1 MEKMD
6 GKTMDIVAEN
16 VGKLKK
22 MFPEAFTEDGSYG
35 TTKDTKI
42 DFEVLKELLGEYVN
56 DKDERYSFTWNGKSK
71 ARMIAQMPSTGT
83 LRPCKEESVDWDST
97 QNIFIEGDNLE
108 VLKLLQKS
116 YHKKVKM
123 IYIDPPYNT
132 GNDFVYKDN
141 FKDNIKNYKEITGQ
155 VDGEGRNLSNNPET
169 SGRYHTDWL
178 NMMYPRLKLARN
190 LLKDDGVIFIS
201 IDDTEVSNLRKI
213 SDEIFGE
220 ENFIAHFI
228 HKNNSSKNQAKLV
241 SVSTEYFYCYTKSKE
256 CFKEVEWR
264 LRKKGAEDIARLY
277 DKLKIEGATLDV
289 IESEIKEMY
298 KRPKYAHLSRW
309 NKVDNIGVFVDA
321 DLSREGGPKDFTII
335 NPETGEKCLIPNRG
349 WGKSKEELENLQK
362 NNLIWYGS
370 PDTPPRVKEYIN
382 PDDVSVP
389 DNFWYFDNSVDTRWV
404 KNEFGSLVFQNP
416 KPLEMIKSIIEMV
429 GPNENELI
437 VDFFAGSSTTAHALF
452 ELVISDKIK
461 RRFLLVQLPEKL
473 DDTEKMKKD
482 NKDAIQFLQQNNL
495 PVNLA
500 EISKE
505 RIRRAAAKIKEENPD
520 YDGDL
525 GFKVFKLD
533 STNIKPW
540 EVDFDMTE
548 RTLEDFISN
557 IKTDRREEDVLYEIL
572 LKYGLDLTLPI
583 DEWIMDNG
591 KLIMKEKSNSQLS
604 TVNSQLSTVNSQLST
619 VNSQL
624 STVNSQLSTV
634 NSQLVYSIGRGAL
647 IICLS
652 DDISLE
658 VVQGIA
664 KLKDKL
670 NPEIMRVV
678 FKDSGFKDDVVKTNA
693 VQILKQAG
701 IVDVRSL

>member
-16 VGKLKK
+16 LGKLKEL
-22 MFPEAFTEDGSYG
+22 FPEAFTEG
-35 TTKDTKI
+35 KV
-42 DFEVLKELLGEYVN
+42 DFDALKEVLGAFV
-56 DKDERYSFTWNGKSK
+56 DDRDERYSFTWNGKSK
-71 ARMIAQMPSTGT
+71 ARMIAQTPSTGT

-132 GNDFVYKDN
+132 GKDFVYKDN

-201 IDDTEVSNLRKI
+201 IDDNEVSNLRKMC
-213 SDEIFGE
+213 DEIYGE
-220 ENFIAHFI
+220 ENFVDPII
-228 HKNNSSKNQAKLV
+228 WKKRYGGGAKEKFLV
-241 SVSTEYFYCYTKSKE
+241 ALHEYALMYVKSKE
-256 CFKEVEWR
+256 SLDNLYIPLPAESIDRYYKNKDEFYSEKGGYRTHPLEAMKSFDDRDNLNFPIRTPNGDTVWPKRQWRWSKERVDVALERNEIEFSQDKDGNWI
-264 LRKKGAEDIARLY
+264 LSSKQYLKDESGEIRKTK
-277 DKLKIEGATLDV
+277 
-289 IESEIKEMY
+289 
-298 KRPKYAHLSRW
+298 P
-309 NKVDNIGVFVDA
+309 
-321 DLSREGGPKDFTII
+321 FTII
-335 NPETGEKCLIPNRG
+335 DDIYTQHGTNQFV
-349 WGKSKEELENLQK
+349 ELFGNAK
-362 NNLIWYGS
+362 I
-370 PDTPPRVKEYIN
+370 
-382 PDDVSVP
+382 
-389 DNFWYFDNSVDTRWV
+389 FD
-404 KNEFGSLVFQNP
+404 FP
-416 KPLEMIKSIIEMV
+416 KPSRLIYKLLEIGFNSSDNNIF
-429 GPNENELI
+429 L
-437 VDFFAGSSTTAHALF
+437 DFFAGSGASAQALIDYNLALTCSNKF
-452 ELVISDKIK
+452 I
-461 RRFLLVQLPEKL
+461 LVQLPEVCNESSYAYKSGY
-473 DDTEKMKKD
+473 K
-482 NKDAIQFLQQNNL
+482 NI
-495 PVNLA
+495 A

-505 RIRRAAAKIKEENPD
+505 RIRRSATKIKEENPE
-520 YDGDL
+520 YDVDL

-548 RTLEDFISN
+548 HTLEDFISN
-557 IKTDRREEDVLYEIL
+557 IKSDRREEDVLYEIL

-583 DEWIMDNG
+583 TEHVIAGQKVFD
-591 KLIMKEKSNSQLS
+591 
-604 TVNSQLSTVNSQLST
+604 
-619 VNSQL
+619 
-624 STVNSQLSTV
+624 
-634 NSQLVYSIGRGAL
+634 IGMGAL

-652 DDISLE
+652 DAISLE
-658 VVQGIA
+658 VVEGIA
-664 KLKDKL
+664 MLKDEL

>member
-16 VGKLKK
+16 VGKLKEL
-22 MFPEAFTEDGSYG
+22 FPEAFTEG
-35 TTKDTKI
+35 KV
-42 DFEVLKELLGEYVN
+42 DFEALKEVLGTFV
-56 DKDERYSFTWNGKSK
+56 DDRDERYSFTWNGKSK
-71 ARMIAQMPSTGT
+71 ARMIAQTPSTGT

-132 GNDFVYKDN
+132 GEDFVYEDN
-141 FKDNIKNYKEITGQ
+141 FRDNIKNYLALSGQ
-155 VDGEGRNLSNNPET
+155 VDGEGKKIASNPET

-190 LLKDDGVIFIS
+190 LLNDEGVMFIS
-201 IDDTEVSNLRKI
+201 IGDAEVSNLKKLC
-213 SDEIFGE
+213 DEIFGE
-220 ENFIAHFI
+220 ENFEGII
-228 HKNNSSKNQAKLV
+228 HWRRRHNQPNDPTKMIGLVAEHILAYAKDKV
-241 SVSTEYFYCYTKSKE
+241 R
-256 CFKEVEWR
+256 FKEAGVGKIGLTGSFTNPDNDPRGDWASKPWKVGSDQSGSRYTITTPTGVVLDEDWMGEESTFKALLEDNR
-264 LRKKGAEDIARLY
+264 IIFPNNGNGAPRKKYYKSERENEGQCATNWWTHDQFGHNQEGNTILTELMDGIKNTFSNPKPPKLIKNLFSIANCKDGDLALDFFLGSATTFHAGFDYDAGLRIIGIQFPEILYAE
-277 DKLKIEGATLDV
+277 KKEHKPSIEFC
-289 IESEIKEMY
+289 E
-298 KRPKYAHLSRW
+298 
-309 NKVDNIGVFVDA
+309 
-321 DLSREGGPKDFTII
+321 
-335 NPETGEKCLIPNRG
+335 
-349 WGKSKEELENLQK
+349 K
-362 NNLIWYGS
+362 NNLPFTI
-370 PDTPPRVKEYIN
+370 
-382 PDDVSVP
+382 
-389 DNFWYFDNSVDTRWV
+389 
-404 KNEFGSLVFQNP
+404 
-416 KPLEMIKSIIEMV
+416 
-429 GPNENELI
+429 
-437 VDFFAGSSTTAHALF
+437 
-452 ELVISDKIK
+452 
-461 RRFLLVQLPEKL
+461 
-473 DDTEKMKKD
+473 
-482 NKDAIQFLQQNNL
+482 
-495 PVNLA
+495 A

-505 RIRRAAAKIKEENPD
+505 RIRRAAAKIKEENPE

-540 EVDFDMTE
+540 EVDFDLTE

-583 DEWIMDNG
+583 TEHAIAGQKVFD
-591 KLIMKEKSNSQLS
+591 
-604 TVNSQLSTVNSQLST
+604 
-619 VNSQL
+619 
-624 STVNSQLSTV
+624 
-634 NSQLVYSIGRGAL
+634 IGMGAL

-652 DDISLE
+652 DAISLE
-658 VVQGIA
+658 VVEGIA
-664 KLKDKL
+664 KLKDEL

>member
-6 GKTMDIVAEN
+6 GKTMDIVAED
-16 VGKLKK
+16 VGKLKEL
-22 MFPEAFTEDGSYG
+22 FPEAFTEG
-35 TTKDTKI
+35 KV
-42 DFEVLKELLGEYVN
+42 DFEALKEVLGTFV
-56 DKDERYSFTWNGKSK
+56 DDRDERYNFTWNGKSK
-71 ARMIAQMPSTGT
+71 ARMIAQTPSTGT

-132 GNDFVYKDN
+132 GKDFVYKDN

-201 IDDTEVSNLRKI
+201 IGAEELDNLLKCCN
-213 SDEIFGE
+213 EIFGE
-220 ENFIAHFI
+220 ENFIEVIPRVVKSTSFKGNFFSPSLDYVLCYARDILVAEPFSEGI
-228 HKNNSSKNQAKLV
+228 IEKQFPKTETVGERVGEKYRDDTAFYLSSLDITRGSYAQRYWVDCPDGSKVIPPGKKFPPEQGDAGDGVWRWGPETYEKQKHLLVFKETTRSPLLDENGNQAKYNV
-241 SVSTEYFYCYTKSKE
+241 YTKSYLKDREDKGKLPRNFFIDTIQNRKGTSLLKE
-256 CFKEVEWR
+256 
-264 LRKKGAEDIARLY
+264 
-277 DKLKIEGATLDV
+277 LK
-289 IESEIKEMY
+289 
-298 KRPKYAHLSRW
+298 
-309 NKVDNIGVFVDA
+309 
-321 DLSREGGPKDFTII
+321 
-335 NPETGEKCLIPNRG
+335 
-349 WGKSKEELENLQK
+349 
-362 NNLIWYGS
+362 
-370 PDTPPRVKEYIN
+370 
-382 PDDVSVP
+382 VP
-389 DNFWYFDNSVDTRWV
+389 FPF
-404 KNEFGSLVFQNP
+404 P
-416 KPLEMIKSIIEMV
+416 KPI
-429 GPNENELI
+429 ELI
-437 VDFFAGSSTTAHALF
+437 EWFMKISSTKNDDIIMDFFAGSGTCAHAVYSQNSSDGF
-452 ELVISDKIK
+452 SRKMIS
-461 RRFLLVQLPEKL
+461 VQLPEFC
-473 DDTEKMKKD
+473 DEETESFKSGYKT
-482 NKDAIQFLQQNNL
+482 I
-495 PVNLA
+495 A

-505 RIRRAAAKIKEENPD
+505 RIRRAAAKIKEELATTEHTENTEKEEDLLNFSETDPSVSSVSSVVKKEL
-520 YDGDL
+520 DL

-583 DEWIMDNG
+583 TEHAIAGQKVFD
-591 KLIMKEKSNSQLS
+591 
-604 TVNSQLSTVNSQLST
+604 
-619 VNSQL
+619 
-624 STVNSQLSTV
+624 
-634 NSQLVYSIGRGAL
+634 IGLGAL

-652 DDISLE
+652 DAISLE
-658 VVQGIA
+658 VVEGIA
-664 KLKDKL
+664 KLKDDL

>member
-16 VGKLKK
+16 VGKLKEL
-22 MFPEAFTEDGSYG
+22 FPEAFTEG
-35 TTKDTKI
+35 KV
-42 DFEVLKELLGEYVN
+42 DFEALKEVLGTFV
-56 DKDERYSFTWNGKSK
+56 DDRDERYSFIWNGKSK
-71 ARMIAQMPSTGT
+71 ARMIAQTPSTGT

-132 GNDFVYKDN
+132 GKDFVYRDN

-201 IDDTEVSNLRKI
+201 IDDNEASNIRKLC
-213 SDEIFGE
+213 DEIFGE
-220 ENFIAHFI
+220 ENFVT
-228 HKNNSSKNQAKLV
+228 QLV
-241 SVSTEYFYCYTKSKE
+241 WEKK
-256 CFKEVEWR
+256 
-264 LRKKGAEDIARLY
+264 KKG
-277 DKLKIEGATLDV
+277 TF
-289 IESEIKEMY
+289 
-298 KRPKYAHLSRW
+298 LS
-309 NKVDNIGVFVDA
+309 N
-321 DLSREGGPKDFTII
+321 TI
-335 NPETGEKCLIPNRG
+335 T
-349 WGKSKEELENLQK
+349 S
-362 NNLIWYGS
+362 
-370 PDTPPRVKEYIN
+370 VKEYVFVYAKYKYQFSGLIGEIN
-382 PDDVSVP
+382 SNQETYPCVNASNKREIRRIPPGIASKYREKNHFLPKGSTISVTTM
-389 DNFWYFDNSVDTRWV
+389 DLVLHSDLVIKDGVLAEELVIEGNWRYRQDLMEEYALNQELYITQDLYLRRIV
-404 KNEFGSLVFQNP
+404 NEPREKTLKDLLPRVGENEESTHKSLDINNLFADGWGSNEDGEEELRQLLEAKGLMDFP
-416 KPLEMIKSIIEMV
+416 KPRKLIEKLCVSIRDADA
-429 GPNENELI
+429 I
-437 VDFFAGSSTTAHALF
+437 VLDFFAGSGTTAHAVMHLNSLDNGNRKF
-452 ELVISDKIK
+452 V
-461 RRFLLVQLPEKL
+461 LVQLPEFC
-473 DDTEKMKKD
+473 DDKTEAFKSGYKT
-482 NKDAIQFLQQNNL
+482 I
-495 PVNLA
+495 A

-505 RIRRAAAKIKEENPD
+505 RIRRSAAKIKEENSE

-557 IKTDRREEDVLYEIL
+557 IKTERREEDVLYEIL

-583 DEWIMDNG
+583 TEHAIAGQKVFD
-591 KLIMKEKSNSQLS
+591 
-604 TVNSQLSTVNSQLST
+604 
-619 VNSQL
+619 
-624 STVNSQLSTV
+624 
-634 NSQLVYSIGRGAL
+634 IGMGAL
-647 IICLS
+647 IICLA
-652 DDISLE
+652 DAISLE
-658 VVQGIA
+658 VVEGIA
-664 KLKDKL
+664 KLKDEL

-693 VQILKQAG
+693 VQILKQAN
-701 IVDVRSL
+701 ILDVRSL

>member
-16 VGKLKK
+16 VGKLKEL
-22 MFPEAFTEDGSYG
+22 FPEAFTEG
-35 TTKDTKI
+35 KV
-42 DFEVLKELLGEYVN
+42 DFEALKEVLGTFV
-56 DKDERYSFTWNGKSK
+56 DDRDERYSFSWNGKSK
-71 ARMIAQMPSTGT
+71 ARMIAQTPSTGT
-83 LRPCKEESVDWDST
+83 LRPCKEESVDWDTT

-132 GNDFVYKDN
+132 GKDFVYKDN

-190 LLKDDGVIFIS
+190 LLKDDGVIFVS
-201 IDDTEVSNLRKI
+201 IDDGEVANCRKI
-213 SDEIFGE
+213 CDEIFGE
-220 ENFIAHFI
+220 ENFIANAVWQKAYVANMTARHISNTHDHILIF
-228 HKNNSSKNQAKLV
+228 AK
-241 SVSTEYFYCYTKSKE
+241 
-256 CFKEVEWR
+256 
-264 LRKKGAEDIARLY
+264 D
-277 DKLKIEGATLDV
+277 
-289 IESEIKEMY
+289 
-298 KRPKYAHLSRW
+298 
-309 NKVDNIGVFVDA
+309 
-321 DLSREGGPKDFTII
+321 
-335 NPETGEKCLIPNRG
+335 
-349 WGKSKEELENLQK
+349 
-362 NNLIWYGS
+362 
-370 PDTPPRVKEYIN
+370 YIN
-382 PDDVSVP
+382 LH
-389 DNFWYFDNSVDTRWV
+389 
-404 KNEFGSLVFQNP
+404 FGRFPRTKEQIAKFQNP
-416 KPLEMIKSIIEMV
+416 DKDPRGPWKAENLSAGKFYAAGQFEIITPHGKSVHPPAGRYWRCNQEVYENWLREGRIWFGKNGEGRPMLKKYLSEVQEGLTPETWWPHKDFGSNKLASTKLKELFDNNQFFDTPKPTSLLKRIIQLS
-429 GPNENELI
+429 GSDNDYI
-437 VDFFAGSSTTAHALF
+437 FDFFSGSATSAHAALSLNAKDGGNRKF
-452 ELVISDKIK
+452 IM
-461 RRFLLVQLPEKL
+461 VQLPETTDGKSKAFKSGYK
-473 DDTEKMKKD
+473 T
-482 NKDAIQFLQQNNL
+482 I
-495 PVNLA
+495 A

-505 RIRRAAAKIKEENPD
+505 RIRRAAEKIKEENPE
-520 YDGDL
+520 YQGDL

-557 IKTDRREEDVLYEIL
+557 IKTDRREEDVLYEVL

-583 DEWIMDNG
+583 TEHTIAG
-591 KLIMKEKSNSQLS
+591 KK
-604 TVNSQLSTVNSQLST
+604 VFD
-619 VNSQL
+619 
-624 STVNSQLSTV
+624 
-634 NSQLVYSIGRGAL
+634 IGMGAL

-652 DDISLE
+652 DAISLK
-658 VVQGIA
+658 VVEGIA
-664 KLKDKL
+664 KLKDEL